1 MIFVTIGLEY
11 QPISFTIETV
21 MSCLATRHSDHT
33 LQKGPISNARIL
45 CKWEMVR
52 EREGG
57 RIEYMIL
64 DINITYQCHCKT
76 NNVDIILKHCSVLE
90 MFYL

>member
-1 MIFVTIGLEY
+1 MTFVTIGLEY

-57 RIEYMIL
+57 GREGGDRVY
-64 DINITYQCHCKT
+64 DTGYQHKYCKT
-76 NNVDIILKHCSVLE
+76 REN
-90 MFYL
+90 